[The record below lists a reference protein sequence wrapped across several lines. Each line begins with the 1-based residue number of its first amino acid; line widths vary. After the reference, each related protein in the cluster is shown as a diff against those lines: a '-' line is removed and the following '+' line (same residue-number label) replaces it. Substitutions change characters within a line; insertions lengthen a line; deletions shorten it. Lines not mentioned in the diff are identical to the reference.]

1 MVMTCLISEFIVYGT
16 CCRLFKDYT
25 LHNLVQSINKLTSRT
40 TAVLQWIP
48 AHTGIHGNEVADQMA
63 KIGSKKQQPKSKLS
77 YREANTFIKNKRHD
91 DSKHI
96 LVNGGFTPQQD
107 TLQQVSRHE
116 QTIILF
122 WLRTDHCRL

>member
-1 MVMTCLISEFIVYGT
+1 MTCLISEFIVYGT

-48 AHTGIHGNEVADQMA
+48 AHIGIHGNEVADQMA

>member
-77 YREANTFIKNKRHD
+77 YRANTFIKNKRQA

-96 LVNGGFTPQQD
+96 LVNGGYAPEQD
-107 TLQQVSRHE
+107 TL
-116 QTIILF
+116 
-122 WLRTDHCRL
+122 